1 MIINKSG
8 DILKANE
15 NYICHQ
21 VNIQG
26 IMGGGLARQIAN
38 LYPNVEEEYSR
49 LCNNNKNDY
58 KKLKGIFYNV
68 RIDKNRI
75 IANCFTQKPNF
86 DTDYEAVEECFRKL
100 FKQCKDFNRTICL
113 PYKYGCGIANGKW
126 NKILNIIENLS
137 NEIGIDVNIYRL
149 EEI

>member
-1 MIINKSG
+1 MNYKILEEITVKSQEEL
-8 DILKANE
+8 D
-15 NYICHQ
+15 
-21 VNIQG
+21 NIP
-26 IMGGGLARQIAN
+26 L
-38 LYPNVEEEYSR
+38 
-49 LCNNNKNDY
+49 DY
-58 KKLKGIFYNV
+58 KGKIYIEFGTYF
-68 RIDKNRI
+68 DK
-75 IANCFTQKPNF
+75 
-86 DTDYEAVEECFRKL
+86 AVEECFREL